1 MKLIIPSTSAVRLL
15 KSKGIAYSSHFYKYE
30 ERGGTAVSA
39 RELNVPEHSVIKT
52 LVMEDD
58 KRAPL
63 IVLMH
68 GDRQVSTKSLAR
80 QIGARTISSCAPEVA
95 NKHSGYIVGGTSPF
109 GTKKT
114 MPVYLEGT
122 ILDLDEIYING
133 GSRGFLVSIA
143 PKVLLSL
150 LDPVIVEVAISD

>member
-1 MKLIIPSTSAVRLL
+1 MKLKIPSTSAVRLL

-80 QIGARTISSCAPEVA
+80 QIGARTISSCTPEVA

-133 GSRGFLVSIA
+133 GSRGFLVAIA

>member
-1 MKLIIPSTSAVRLL
+1 MKLKIPSTAAVRLL
-15 KSKGIAYSSHFYKYE
+15 RSKDIAFFPHLYKYE
-30 ERGGTAVSA
+30 ERGGTTVSA

-58 KRAPL
+58 NKSPL

-80 QIGARTISSCAPEVA
+80 QIGVRTICSCNPEVA
-95 NKHSGYIVGGTSPF
+95 SKHSGYLVGGTSPF

-114 MPVYLEGT
+114 MPVYLERT

-133 GSRGFLVSIA
+133 GSRGFLLSLS
-143 PKVLLSL
+143 PKVLLEL
-150 LDPVIVEVAISD
+150 LNPVIVEVAIDS

>member
-1 MKLIIPSTSAVRLL
+1 
-15 KSKGIAYSSHFYKYE
+15 
-30 ERGGTAVSA
+30 
-39 RELNVPEHSVIKT
+39 
-52 LVMEDD
+52 MEDD

>member
-1 MKLIIPSTSAVRLL
+1 MKLKIPSTSAVRLL

-95 NKHSGYIVGGTSPF
+95 NKHSGYVVGGTSPF

-114 MPVYLEGT
+114 MPVYVEGT

-150 LDPVIVEVAISD
+150 LNPVIVEVAISD

>member
-1 MKLIIPSTSAVRLL
+1 MKLKIPSTSAVRLL

-80 QIGARTISSCAPEVA
+80 QIGARTISSCTPEVA
-95 NKHSGYIVGGTSPF
+95 NKHSGYMVGGTSPF
-109 GTKKT
+109 GTKKK
-114 MPVYLEGT
+114 MPVYLERT

>member
-1 MKLIIPSTSAVRLL
+1 MKLKIPSTSAVRLL

-39 RELNVPEHSVIKT
+39 RELNVSEHSVIKT

-109 GTKKT
+109 GMKKT

>member
-1 MKLIIPSTSAVRLL
+1 MKLKIPSTSAVRLL

>member
-1 MKLIIPSTSAVRLL
+1 MKLKIPSTAAVRLL
-15 KSKGIAYSSHFYKYE
+15 RSKDIAFFPHLYKYE

-58 KRAPL
+58 NKSPI

-80 QIGARTISSCAPEVA
+80 QIGVRTICSCNPEVA
-95 NKHSGYIVGGTSPF
+95 SKHSGYLVGGTSPF

-114 MPVYLEGT
+114 MPAYLERT

-133 GSRGFLVSIA
+133 GSRGFLLSLS
-143 PKVLLSL
+143 PKVLLEL
-150 LDPVIVEVAISD
+150 LNPVIVEVAIDS

>member
-1 MKLIIPSTSAVRLL
+1 MKLKIPSTSAVRLL

-39 RELNVPEHSVIKT
+39 RELNVSEHSVIKT

>member
-1 MKLIIPSTSAVRLL
+1 MKLKIPSTSAVRLL

-80 QIGARTISSCAPEVA
+80 QIGARTISSCTPDVA

>member
-1 MKLIIPSTSAVRLL
+1 MKLKIPSTSAVRLL

-80 QIGARTISSCAPEVA
+80 QIGARTISSCTPEVA

-150 LDPVIVEVAISD
+150 LNPVIVEVAICD

>member
-1 MKLIIPSTSAVRLL
+1 MKLKIPSTSAVRLL

-80 QIGARTISSCAPEVA
+80 QIGVRTISSCTPEVA

>member
-1 MKLIIPSTSAVRLL
+1 MKLKIPSTSAVRLL

-80 QIGARTISSCAPEVA
+80 QIGARTISSCTPEVA
-95 NKHSGYIVGGTSPF
+95 NKHSGYVVGGTSPF

-122 ILDLDEIYING
+122 ILDLNEIYING